1 MKFKH
6 GIPNH
11 DAFSDLFPAIDARH
25 TAARHSEGSQGTPAT
40 IGACF
45 EDPKSAELTTVTR
58 VMDKLCFLLEC
69 TEWRL
74 ARRFCRF

>member
-45 EDPKSAELTTVTR
+45 EDPKSAELTTVAFPAMMR
-58 VMDKLCFLLEC
+58 APVDRERKALGRSM
-69 TEWRL
+69 WR
-74 ARRFCRF
+74 